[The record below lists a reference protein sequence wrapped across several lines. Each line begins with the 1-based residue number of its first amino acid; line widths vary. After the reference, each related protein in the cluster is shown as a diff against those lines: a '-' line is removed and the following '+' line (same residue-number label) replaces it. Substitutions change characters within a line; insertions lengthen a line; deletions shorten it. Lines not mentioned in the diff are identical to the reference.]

1 MAMKIDRARLFDKR
15 VVQRNIRAGRV
26 TKDEYQ
32 AWLADQSDVGDKI
45 MAREE
50 GGDDDGYEV
59 PVKSATLSIAPSP
72 FSVPASLLA
81 SSSSLDDDDD
91 DDDDE
96 DEDDEDDE
104 DDDEEV
110 AEPPTSDQ
118 AG

>member
-32 AWLADQSDVGDKI
+32 AWLADQQDVGEKI
-45 MAREE
+45 MARDE

-59 PVKSATLSIAPSP
+59 PVKVAAPVAAPVPVIAAAPAP
-72 FSVPASLLA
+72 AGAPAAAAAPAPIAAPPAGPTIVPPAH
-81 SSSSLDDDDD
+81 
-91 DDDDE
+91 
-96 DEDDEDDE
+96 
-104 DDDEEV
+104 
-110 AEPPTSDQ
+110 EPPPSDQ

>member
-26 TKDEYQ
+26 TKEEYQ

-45 MAREE
+45 MARDE

-59 PVKSATLSIAPSP
+59 PIKAAPVALAA
-72 FSVPASLLA
+72 VPAAAPAAVPTLGPAAGPPAGSPAGLA
-81 SSSSLDDDDD
+81 PAP
-91 DDDDE
+91 
-96 DEDDEDDE
+96 
-104 DDDEEV
+104 V
-110 AEPPTSDQ
+110 AVPVHEPPPSDQ

>member
-32 AWLADQSDVGDKI
+32 AWLAEQSDVGEKI
-45 MAREE
+45 MARDE

-59 PVKSATLSIAPSP
+59 PIKVAPMSIAAVPSAP
-72 FSVPASLLA
+72 PAA
-81 SSSSLDDDDD
+81 SISGSGVGSGAPLISAAPPISDELDD
-91 DDDDE
+91 E
-96 DEDDEDDE
+96 L
-104 DDDEEV
+104 
-110 AEPPTSDQ
+110 PPSDQ

>member
-26 TKDEYQ
+26 TKDEYR
-32 AWLADQSDVGDKI
+32 AWLADQADVSEKI

-59 PVKSATLSIAPSP
+59 PPRAA
-72 FSVPASLLA
+72 ASLSAVPGPAA
-81 SSSSLDDDDD
+81 SLDLDHEPSSDDDDDEDDDDD
-91 DDDDE
+91 DDDDG
-96 DEDDEDDE
+96 
-104 DDDEEV
+104 
-110 AEPPTSDQ
+110 AE

>member
-32 AWLADQSDVGDKI
+32 AWLAEQSDVGEKI
-45 MAREE
+45 MARDE

-59 PVKSATLSIAPSP
+59 PVKAAPSP
-72 FSVPASLLA
+72 VSLAPAPAPAAAPPLA
-81 SSSSLDDDDD
+81 AAP
-91 DDDDE
+91 
-96 DEDDEDDE
+96 
-104 DDDEEV
+104 V
-110 AEPPTSDQ
+110 QEPPPSDQ

>member
-32 AWLADQSDVGDKI
+32 AWLAEQSDVGDKI
-45 MAREE
+45 MARDE

-59 PVKSATLSIAPSP
+59 PVRVAPAPVSIAPAP
-72 FSVPASLLA
+72 APAAAPPLAAVPA
-81 SSSSLDDDDD
+81 
-91 DDDDE
+91 E
-96 DEDDEDDE
+96 
-104 DDDEEV
+104 
-110 AEPPTSDQ
+110 EPPPSDQ

>member
-26 TKDEYQ
+26 TKEEYQ
-32 AWLADQSDVGDKI
+32 AWLADQSDVNDKI

-59 PVKSATLSIAPSP
+59 PIRAPVSIVAVPPVVPPVVPSV
-72 FSVPASLLA
+72 VPAGPSA
-81 SSSSLDDDDD
+81 GPAPAI
-91 DDDDE
+91 
-96 DEDDEDDE
+96 
-104 DDDEEV
+104 V
-110 AEPPTSDQ
+110 PVHEPPPSDQ